1 MEKCK
6 EVYPSKGPLKGKR
19 ILITRPVEQS
29 AELAVLI
36 SALGGEPVKF
46 PVISVAPPDSWDSAD
61 YAIENLHDYNWVIF
75 TSVNGVNSFMERITE
90 LGKDISYAFYD
101 VKICT
106 VGVKTADAVE
116 PYGVHV
122 DFVPAEFRA
131 EAIVK
136 GFKGMAG
143 IGKKILIP
151 RAQVGRELLP
161 DELIKMGMNV
171 DVVPV
176 YKVVKPDTDAT
187 ILKDMLSKKEID
199 VVTFTSGSTVRNF
212 IEFIG
217 TEEYKILLKG
227 IKLACISPVTAD
239 SVKKYGMDV
248 DIVPE
253 RFTIE
258 DLAEA
263 LAGFYQGKKEE
274 VRG

>member
-1 MEKCK
+1 METGR
-6 EVYPSKGPLKGKR
+6 EVKPLKGKR
-19 ILITRPVEQS
+19 VLITRPVDQS
-29 AELAVLI
+29 EEFASLI
-36 SALGGEPVKF
+36 SCLGGEPVKF
-46 PVISVAPPDSWDSAD
+46 PVISVAPPDSWDAAD

-75 TSVNGVNSFMERITE
+75 TSVNGVNAFMGRIKE
-90 LGKDISYAFYD
+90 LGKDISDAFYD

-116 PYGVHV
+116 PHGVHV
-122 DFVPAEFRA
+122 DFVPVEFRA

-136 GFKGMAG
+136 GFQGMAG
-143 IGKKILIP
+143 VGKKILIP

-161 DELIKMGMNV
+161 EELIKMGLNV

-176 YKVVKPDTDAT
+176 YKVVRPDTDVSW
-187 ILKDMLSKKEID
+187 LKDMLNKKEID

-217 TEEYKILLKG
+217 IEEYKILLKG

-239 SVKKYGMDV
+239 SLRKYDMDV
-248 DIVPE
+248 DIVPD

-263 LAGFYQGKKEE
+263 IAKHYS
-274 VRG
+274 